1 MKWLLI
7 ITSFTGYVQTLHV
20 TQEQC
25 LAAVDVYSKHHAAR
39 VTADCFPPD
48 AAYKVDSGAGGKS
61 EVQLSGSAR
70 NDLPQVSRQS
80 QK

>member
-7 ITSFTGYVQTLHV
+7 ITSFTGHVQTLHV

-25 LAAVDVYSKHHAAR
+25 LAAVDVYSKNHAAR

-48 AAYKVDSGAGGKS
+48 AAYKVETGAGGKS
-61 EVQLSGSAR
+61 EVQMSGFAR
-70 NDLPQVSRQS
+70 NDLPQVSRHS
-80 QK
+80 PK

>member
-7 ITSFTGYVQTLHV
+7 ITSFTGHVQTLHV

-25 LAAVDVYSKHHAAR
+25 LAAVDVYSKSHAAR

-48 AAYKVDSGAGGKS
+48 AAYKVETGAGGKS
-61 EVQLSGSAR
+61 EVQMSGFAR

-80 QK
+80 PK